1 MRITLTTL
9 SRPEDGSHFRLLEA
23 GKIRRGREIGCS
35 SKSTYLFVHQD
46 DSLGEVNKVALN
58 TGYSGKIIMPL
69 PQVNLKTWCKGGICI
84 RNTKHEILY

>member
-23 GKIRRGREIGCS
+23 GKIRRGQEIGCS

-46 DSLGEVNKVALN
+46 DSLGEVLKSMRSLLTLDTAKKNKDMV
-58 TGYSGKIIMPL
+58 
-69 PQVNLKTWCKGGICI
+69 
-84 RNTKHEILY
+84 